1 MAMSDKNLKLV
12 VENLTTG
19 HERPSIASLVVTPE
33 GAVISGSEELNHLYG
48 ESGITGG
55 NNLFV
60 TLPDPA
66 LQDAFLA
73 CVHNQN
79 SVSCNLRL
87 EEESGK
93 KRWFRMMASPGRDS
107 LNGRIC
113 VTLIEISEFIFREQ
127 ELSEQNRKMAGIAR
141 QVEKANALLE
151 IQKGEINQQKVTI
164 EAEKEKSEHLLLNI
178 LPHEVARQLKSKG
191 KAGTREYKQVSVLFT
206 DFKSFSTIS
215 KELNP
220 NELVGTLDAYFA
232 RFDEIAMAHYLEK
245 IKTIGDSYMCAGGL
259 PLSNRSNPIDAVL
272 VGLEMQHYVQ
282 SLHPERIAEQ
292 KTLWELRIGIHTGP
306 VIAGV
311 IGKKR
316 FAYDIWGDTVNIASR
331 MEQSGQT
338 GMVNISGTTYE
349 LIRDYFICDYRGKV
363 ETKNMGKIEMYFVKS
378 IKPEYALDET
388 GILPNDRMISL
399 VNKL

>member
-1 MAMSDKNLKLV
+1 MTDNNPKQV
-12 VENLTTG
+12 VEHLMSG
-19 HERPSIASLVVTPE
+19 PAIPKVASFIVTRE
-33 GAVISGSEELNHLYG
+33 GMVASGLEELDSLPG
-48 ESGITGG
+48 WAEPAG
-55 NNLFV
+55 NNLF
-60 TLPDPA
+60 LRIPDPLLKEA
-66 LQDAFLA
+66 VQD
-73 CVHNQN
+73 CVLHHRP
-79 SVSCNLRL
+79 VTCNLHVEREEGNTWYRL
-87 EEESGK
+87 HLSPDRESPVE
-93 KRWFRMMASPGRDS
+93 RVRVMLFD
-107 LNGRIC
+107 
-113 VTLIEISEFIFREQ
+113 ISDFIVREK
-127 ELSEQNRKMAGIAR
+127 ELTEQNRKMAGIAR
-141 QVEKANALLE
+141 QVEKTNALLE
-151 IQKGEINQQKVTI
+151 IQKEEINQQKRTI
-164 EAEKEKSEHLLLNI
+164 EAEKEKSDQLLLNI
-178 LPHEVARQLKSKG
+178 LPNEVARQLKSKG

-232 RFDEIAMAHYLEK
+232 RFDEIAMSHYLEK

-272 VGLEMQHYVQ
+272 AGLEMQHYVQ
-282 SLHPERIAEQ
+282 SLHPAMRAAE

-349 LIRDYFICDYRGKV
+349 LIREYFICDYRGKV

-378 IKPEYALDET
+378 LKPEYALDAS
-388 GILPNDRMISL
+388 GILPNDLMISL

>member
-1 MAMSDKNLKLV
+1 MEMTDKNPKQV
-12 VENLTTG
+12 VEHLMSG
-19 HERPSIASLVVTPE
+19 PAIPRVASVIVTRE
-33 GAVISGSEELNHLYG
+33 GVVISGLEELDSLPG
-48 ESGITGG
+48 WAESAG
-55 NNLFV
+55 NNLF
-60 TLPDPA
+60 LRIPDPLLKEA
-66 LQDAFLA
+66 
-73 CVHNQN
+73 
-79 SVSCNLRL
+79 VSDCLLHHRSATCNLHLEREEGHIWYRL
-87 EEESGK
+87 HLSPDREAPAE
-93 KRWFRMMASPGRDS
+93 RVRVMMFD
-107 LNGRIC
+107 
-113 VTLIEISEFIFREQ
+113 ISDFIIREKD
-127 ELSEQNRKMAGIAR
+127 LTEQNRKMAGIAR
-141 QVEKANALLE
+141 QVEKTNALLE
-151 IQKGEINQQKVTI
+151 IQKEEINQQKRTI
-164 EAEKEKSEHLLLNI
+164 EAEKEKSDQLLLNI
-178 LPHEVARQLKSKG
+178 LPNEVARQLKSKG

-232 RFDEIAMAHYLEK
+232 RFDEIAMSHYLEK

-272 VGLEMQHYVQ
+272 AGLEMQHYVQ
-282 SLHPERIAEQ
+282 SLHPAMRAAE

-349 LIRDYFICDYRGKV
+349 LIREYFICDYRGKV

-378 IKPEYALDET
+378 LKPTYALDAS
-388 GILPNDRMISL
+388 GILPNDLMISL